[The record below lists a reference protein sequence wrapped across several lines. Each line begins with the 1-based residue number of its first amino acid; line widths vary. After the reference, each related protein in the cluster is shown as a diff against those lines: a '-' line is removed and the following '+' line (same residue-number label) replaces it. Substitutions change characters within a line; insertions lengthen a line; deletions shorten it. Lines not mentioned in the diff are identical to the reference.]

1 MHEGRCREEGAG
13 LCSVVLC
20 AKTRSN
26 GCTLEHRM
34 FPLTIRQHF
43 CALWVTEHWHRLLRE
58 AMGPPSWTSSKPAG
72 RGPGHPALAV
82 LAGAGVE

>member
-1 MHEGRCREEGAG
+1 
-13 LCSVVLC
+13 
-20 AKTRSN
+20 
-26 GCTLEHRM
+26 M

-43 CALWVTEHWHRLLRE
+43 RALWVTEHWHRLLRE
-58 AMGPPSWTSSKPAG
+58 AMGSPPWTSSKPAG